1 MDDMIIQLDTL
12 VVELDPADAAAVAA
26 GHLDRLGPAIVAA
39 LRERGPAAVTWW

>member
-12 VVELDPADAAAVAA
+12 VVELDPADAAAFLADL
-26 GHLDRLGPAIVAA
+26 GLLGPAIVAA